1 VRKASS
7 VVTDQ
12 DVTLLRSV
20 GQERSVV
27 AASRRVGITRDRAV
41 YRLQR
46 LARAFGG
53 PIVASARG
61 GPAHGGS
68 QLTELGDRI
77 VRGGFDSVELL
88 NARPLA
94 PLSSSNRVA
103 GIYRRAPFPEVVVG
117 RALHLR
123 VAFAA
128 EAGERVSLLLDPEA
142 VVVARRRF
150 ASSARN
156 ELSGTVVSVRAN
168 GPDGRTLVVR
178 AGGVRLRVSVTPDA
192 VRQLGLRPGASVVLY
207 VKATALRRVGPSGR
221 GPTRGSL
228 RS

>member
-1 VRKASS
+1 VRRPTS

-12 DVTLLRSV
+12 DVALLRSV
-20 GQERSVV
+20 GRERSVV
-27 AASRRVGITRDRAV
+27 AASRRVGISRDRAV
-41 YRLQR
+41 YRLHR

-61 GPAHGGS
+61 GRAHGGT

-88 NARPLA
+88 DARPLA
-94 PLSSSNRVA
+94 PLSASNRLS
-103 GIYRRAPFPEVVVG
+103 GIYHRAPFPEVVVG
-117 RALHLR
+117 RVLHLR

-128 EAGERVSLLLDPEA
+128 EDGEPVSLLLDPEA
-142 VVVARRRF
+142 VLVARERF

-156 ELSGTVVSVRAN
+156 VLAGRVVSVRPA
-168 GPDGRTLVVR
+168 GPDGRTVVVR
-178 AGGVRLRVSVTPDA
+178 VGSVRLRASVTPEP
-192 VRQLGLRPGASVVLY
+192 VRQLGLRPGAKVVLY
-207 VKATALRRVGPSGR
+207 VKATALRRVGPQGR